1 MSSTPGPVPQ
11 PKCHLRAGVRAYS
24 GEGANFLLHGN
35 GCLPTSLMFWNPH
48 LNKRTY
54 SCKLSFSST
63 CSHSYT
69 RMHTL
74 THGHSLTHAHKH
86 THIGCDVRNSA
97 KRLPQAYPMKIIED
111 DLLKFKVQSCIA
123 AHIWRPSCLEGWSRT
138 IWVQKFSQYNSVSKR
153 ELPPPPTSFF
163 FIFILKVVSKVLF
176 IIENIEHKFLK
187 QNGKTCLVPKWKYHV
202 TPKMKDFRNKE
213 RGSWKQARDQL
224 WIRRACL
231 LSKPD
236 ALRTHRERRTGSPE
250 LSYDLHPHCGTIK
263 STLTHK
269 HITNNGNVLRLT

>member
-1 MSSTPGPVPQ
+1 M
-11 PKCHLRAGVRAYS
+11 L
-24 GEGANFLLHGN
+24 
-35 GCLPTSLMFWNPH
+35 
-48 LNKRTY
+48 
-54 SCKLSFSST
+54 
-63 CSHSYT
+63 
-69 RMHTL
+69 TL
-74 THGHSLTHAHKH
+74 IHTHAHSH
-86 THIGCDVRNSA
+86 SWTLAHTCTQTYTHIGCDVRNSA

-138 IWVQKFSQYNSVSKR
+138 IWVQIFSQYNSVSKR

-176 IIENIEHKFLK
+176 IIENSEHKFLK
-187 QNGKTCLVPKWKYHV
+187 QNGKTCLDPKWKYHV

-236 ALRTHRERRTGSPE
+236 ALRTHGERSCPMTSIHTVAQ
-250 LSYDLHPHCGTIK
+250 SSLHSHT
-263 STLTHK
+263 STSQ
-269 HITNNGNVLRLT
+269 IMVMFFV